1 MITKESTQDF
11 IKQCKRVLHV
21 AKKPDRDE
29 YINVSKITAIG
40 IIIIGLVGFVISIG
54 AQLLRLAA

>member
-1 MITKESTQDF
+1 MITKESAQDF

-21 AKKPDRDE
+21 ARKPDKEE
-29 YINVSKITAIG
+29 YINIAKITAIG
-40 IIIIGLVGFVISIG
+40 ILVIGLIGFIISIG